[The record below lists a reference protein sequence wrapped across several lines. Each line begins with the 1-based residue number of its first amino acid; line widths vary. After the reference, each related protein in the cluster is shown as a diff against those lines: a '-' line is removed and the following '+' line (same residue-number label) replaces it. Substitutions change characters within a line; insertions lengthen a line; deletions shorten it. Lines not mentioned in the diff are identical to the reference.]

1 MARPTT
7 ALRLRDIDPAE
18 FGVDVERLVNDHA
31 VSLLMA
37 LSVDAQWTIPE
48 HGRVLGRE
56 ATMLA
61 MYAKQGLVGDWA
73 HHGNAADALVAVCSA
88 LYTCAGRPGVG
99 GPDDVDV
106 DPTDMLGIVIL
117 AAQARIR
124 IDRKEPVPV
133 RELACLASMDP
144 NSVRR
149 LGQSGEIAIVDGA
162 VAAKVARRWLG
173 ARGLV
178 EA

>member
-18 FGVDVERLVNDHA
+18 FGVEVERLVNDHA

-61 MYAKQGLVGDWA
+61 MYAKAAEDAWSMARDLS
-73 HHGNAADALVAVCSA
+73 HGPS
-88 LYTCAGRPGVG
+88 
-99 GPDDVDV
+99 
-106 DPTDMLGIVIL
+106 
-117 AAQARIR
+117 
-124 IDRKEPVPV
+124 
-133 RELACLASMDP
+133 
-144 NSVRR
+144 
-149 LGQSGEIAIVDGA
+149 
-162 VAAKVARRWLG
+162 RRWERVIARAFFRMARCIYTAEAKTMTNG
-173 ARGLV
+173 AR
-178 EA
+178 